1 MSEFKKK
8 VETANAA
15 YVLKKEISKHPHMKF
30 AILTCMDA
38 RMDPVA
44 FAGLDDDA
52 YVVRN
57 AGGRATDDAV
67 RSLVISAK
75 MLGTQEWF
83 VIHHTDCGMATFT
96 NDTMK
101 ALLKESLG
109 PARHGEAGWVNVS
122 DEPGAGV
129 MPDMDFMPFT
139 DPVKSLIDDV
149 KTLRHHPLVSKA
161 IPIHGYLYDIHT
173 GELREI
179 LEASEEGK
187 IIKN

>member
-52 YVVRN
+52 YVIRN

-101 ALLKESLG
+101 ALLKDSLG
-109 PARHGEAGWVNVS
+109 PARHEEAGWVNVS
-122 DEPGAGV
+122 EEPGAKE

-139 DPVKSLIDDV
+139 DPVESLVEDV
-149 KTLRHHPLVSKA
+149 KTLRRHPLVSKA

-179 LEASEEGK
+179 VEASEAGK